1 MTMVEITLFG
11 VLAVGRGDGATVA
24 FQGRRGRDLLAYLA
38 LHRETAHTREQLAAL
53 FWGDLDDR
61 KARHCLNTALWRL
74 HQDLAAAGI
83 PPSALLRADAETVG
97 FNGAGAGRL
106 DVAEFEARCAWAAG
120 LPSGPGQDERR
131 AALYAQAAA
140 LYRGELLVECY
151 EDWCL
156 LERERLGLLQL
167 RALGWLLGH
176 HAGRGEHEAALGYGR
191 RILAADPLREEVHR
205 AVIGVQLAAGQPAAA
220 LRQYRQCEEVVRREL
235 GTEPLPETRA
245 LLPLLLGADRAPG
258 GERAAGPMSA
268 ARTGPDLSAALA
280 SLREA
285 ADLAERM
292 GAYLRDATALLERV
306 IARDG
311 QDAPAAIEPLLADRP
326 PGKPALSRVLTL
338 LADASQ
344 TLTPSHAPERAR
356 GSPRIPA

>member
-1 MTMVEITLFG
+1 
-11 VLAVGRGDGATVA
+11 
-24 FQGRRGRDLLAYLA
+24 
-38 LHRETAHTREQLAAL
+38 
-53 FWGDLDDR
+53 
-61 KARHCLNTALWRL
+61 
-74 HQDLAAAGI
+74 
-83 PPSALLRADAETVG
+83 
-97 FNGAGAGRL
+97 
-106 DVAEFEARCAWAAG
+106 
-120 LPSGPGQDERR
+120 
-131 AALYAQAAA
+131 
-140 LYRGELLVECY
+140 
-151 EDWCL
+151 

-311 QDAPAAIEPLLADRP
+311 QDDDVPMPVSSHPHRSLA
-326 PGKPALSRVLTL
+326 GHSCQALPMDVPQADVLAL
-338 LADASQ
+338 MQ
-344 TLTPSHAPERAR
+344 KAR
-356 GSPRIPA
+356 QVLSVLPV